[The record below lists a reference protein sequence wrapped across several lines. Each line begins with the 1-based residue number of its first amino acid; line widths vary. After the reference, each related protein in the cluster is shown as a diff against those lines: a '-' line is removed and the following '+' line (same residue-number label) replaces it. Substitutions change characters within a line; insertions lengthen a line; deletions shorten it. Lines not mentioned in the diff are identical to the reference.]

1 MEGSMR
7 KHLIALVTV
16 TLLACSAQVMAAD
29 LSTDMD
35 TIADNYGK
43 IMKTSDAKAFTDGLA
58 KMKAAAQDAKND
70 TPDKLKGKA
79 PDSPEIKDYHHG
91 LDTLIGQIDKAA
103 ELAKAG
109 KLDQAKKEAEGFKA
123 TRNENHKKFK

>member
-1 MEGSMR
+1 MR

-58 KMKAAAQDAKND
+58 KMKAAALDAKND
-70 TPDKLKGKA
+70 TPDKLKRKA

-91 LDTLIGQIDKAA
+91 LDTLIGQIDKASD
-103 ELAKAG
+103 LAKAG

>member
-1 MEGSMR
+1 MR

-58 KMKAAAQDAKND
+58 KMKAAALDAKND

-91 LDTLIGQIDKAA
+91 LDTLIGQIDKASD
-103 ELAKAG
+103 LAKAG